1 MEFEDY
7 LTASQAAEILSK
19 NSGKRVSPAYVRKL
33 AQYGKLTPKPI
44 TNRLSLYLKSEVE
57 RYVIEDR
64 GGKHEQRPRR
74 TKQANERTKIMLIDS
89 KYRQKKA

>member
-1 MEFEDY
+1 M
-7 LTASQAAEILSK
+7 
-19 NSGKRVSPAYVRKL
+19 RKL

-57 RYVIEDR
+57 RYVVEDR
-64 GGKHEQRPRR
+64 GGKHEQRSRG
-74 TKQANERTKIMLIDS
+74 TKQANERPKIMLLDS